1 MRVLFAPDY
10 RAGNPYQQMLA
21 DALRDHSIQTEFLS
35 DYRRLLPLWRG
46 VKDFDCDLL
55 HLHWPEKY
63 YQRRGDGID
72 LLRRLRY
79 PTDLRLA
86 LRRLPLVFTA
96 HDLLPHNRA
105 GESFLQSNYQYTLNR
120 AKVVF
125 AHSSA
130 AAAALSKTYRFDDRK
145 CRVIPHGDLAKSGLH
160 LPNRIVSRDLLGLPQ
175 DEAICLMFGRVEPYK
190 GIEEVIRWWV
200 KRESV
205 TLAIVGEPISLQY
218 SNRIRDLAHASSRVR
233 LCLEWQSG
241 EQLRN
246 WLAAVDCALFNYSAI
261 LTSGA
266 ASEAR
271 SYGVPILLPHRLST
285 IDLMEP
291 HPRVFRFNT
300 MESDFDTSLHQALA
314 VGHSYEG
321 AREWRELTSWR
332 KVAQAT
338 SECYRSLMNA
348 ERASRAE

>member
-10 RAGNPYQQMLA
+10 RAGNPYQQLLA
-21 DALRDHSIQTEFLS
+21 DALRDHGVQTEFLS
-35 DYRRLLPLWRG
+35 DYRRVLPLWRG

-63 YQRRGDGID
+63 YQRRRDGID
-72 LLRRLRY
+72 LLRTLRY
-79 PTDLRLA
+79 PADLRLA
-86 LRRLPLVFTA
+86 SRRLPLVFTA

-105 GESFLQSNYQYTLNR
+105 GELFLHSNYQYTLDR

-125 AHSSA
+125 AHSPA
-130 AAAALSKTYRFDDRK
+130 AAAALSQTYRFDDRK
-145 CRVIPHGDLAKSGLH
+145 CRIIPHGDLAKSGLQ
-160 LPNRIVSRDLLGLPQ
+160 LPDRIASRDLLGLPQ
-175 DEAICLMFGRVEPYK
+175 NEAICLMFGRVEPYK

-200 KRESV
+200 KEESV

-218 SNRIRDLAHASSRVR
+218 SRRIRDLAHSSGRIR

-241 EQLRN
+241 DQLRT
-246 WLAAVDCALFNYSAI
+246 WLGAADCTLFNYSSI

-271 SYGVPILLPHRLST
+271 SYGVPIVLPLRLST

-291 HPRVFRFNT
+291 HPRVFRFST
-300 MESDFDTSLHQALA
+300 IEADFSTRLHQALA

-321 AREWRELTSWR
+321 AREWRTLTSWR

-338 SECYRSLMNA
+338 SECYRSLINA
-348 ERASRAE
+348 EQRARVE